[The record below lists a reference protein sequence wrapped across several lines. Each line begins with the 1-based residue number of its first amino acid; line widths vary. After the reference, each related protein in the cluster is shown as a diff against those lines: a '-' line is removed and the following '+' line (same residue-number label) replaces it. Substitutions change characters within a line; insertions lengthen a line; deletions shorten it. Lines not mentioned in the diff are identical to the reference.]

1 MKYNEKYN
9 DHKKEF
15 IEFGFKLLNDDGEY
29 LIGYKVHP
37 DIEQIELIKINIFE
51 DEKVVQ
57 VALDW
62 EEINSLVKEIEL
74 CQ

>member
-9 DHKKEF
+9 DHKKEL

-29 LIGYKVHP
+29 LIGFKVHS
-37 DIEQIELIKINIFE
+37 DIEQIELVKMNVFE

-57 VALDW
+57 VALEW
-62 EEINSLVKEIEL
+62 EEINLLVKAIEL
-74 CQ
+74 CK